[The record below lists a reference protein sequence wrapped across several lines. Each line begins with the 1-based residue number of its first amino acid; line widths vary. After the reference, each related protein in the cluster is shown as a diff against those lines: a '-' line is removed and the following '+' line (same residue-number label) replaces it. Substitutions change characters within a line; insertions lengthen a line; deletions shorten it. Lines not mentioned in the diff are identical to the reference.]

1 MQYQLYTL
9 LVFDKQQN
17 GIPVAWVVSSRNRSS
32 DISLWFSKLM
42 ERGRQLK
49 ADWTVNA
56 FMTDDALAEIDAI
69 RFFLQLAKTVPHVFS
84 SLTDLSKRTCSFFYV

>member
-17 GIPVAWVVSSRNRSS
+17 GIPIAWVVSSRNRSS
-32 DISLWFSKLM
+32 DISLWLSKLM

-49 ADWTVNA
+49 PDWTVNA

-69 RFFLQLAKTVPHVFS
+69 RYFFAIS
-84 SLTDLSKRTCSFFYV
+84 